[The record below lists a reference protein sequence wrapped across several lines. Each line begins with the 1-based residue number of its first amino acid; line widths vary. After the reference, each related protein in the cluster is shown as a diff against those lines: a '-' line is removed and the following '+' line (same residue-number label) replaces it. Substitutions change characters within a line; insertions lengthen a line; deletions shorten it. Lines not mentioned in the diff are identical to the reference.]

1 MKLSLKHICD
11 FLEIKDGNTYDQTVQ
26 GISVDSRTLK
36 SGELFIAL
44 KGDTYDGHQ
53 FIEESV
59 NKGAVAVVAD
69 KEFNVSD
76 DIKDKA
82 VFLGVTNTLSAL
94 QQIAEKYRALFD
106 IPVIAVTGSNGKTT
120 TKEMIAEILSVKY
133 KTAKSRGNYNNHIG
147 VPLSILQ
154 WNENSEVAVIELGTN
169 HFGEIE
175 KLCNILKPT
184 HGVITNIGK
193 AHLEFFGSLEG
204 VTKAK
209 KELIEFLRP
218 DGHAY
223 LNGDDPYLY
232 PLRNI
237 CEKTVLFGFS
247 NRCDLRGQDSRIDS
261 EGYPSMS
268 IGNKK
273 VKLLIPG
280 MHNLSN
286 ALASIAVAKS
296 LQVNEN
302 NIFKILS
309 NYQPIDKRMN
319 VIYIDEIKVINDS
332 YNANPSSVLE
342 SLKTLKIMTGR
353 GGRSIAVIGDMMEL
367 GSHSKSEHRNIGEK
381 ALKIGIDALF
391 CYGEM
396 GEYIYE
402 GALHLGMKNIYFY
415 YKKTRLLEDLENF
428 LKKGDVVL
436 VKGSRGMKMEEIIT
450 GLKRRI
456 TEE

>member
-11 FLEIKDGNTYDQTVQ
+11 FLEIKNGNKYNQEVQ
-26 GISVDSRTLK
+26 GISIDSRTLK
-36 SGELFIAL
+36 SGELFVAIR
-44 KGDTYDGHQ
+44 GDTYDGHL

-69 KEFNVSD
+69 KKHTVSD
-76 DIKDKA
+76 DIKKKA
-82 VFLGVTNTLSAL
+82 VFLEVSDTLSAL
-94 QQIAEKYRALFD
+94 QQIAVKYRTLFD
-106 IPVIAVTGSNGKTT
+106 MPVIAVTGSNGKTT

-133 KTAKSRGNYNNHIG
+133 KTAKSQGNYNNHIG

-154 WNENSEVAVIELGTN
+154 WDKSSEAAVMELGTN

-175 KLCNILKPT
+175 KLCSILKPT

-247 NRCDLRGQDSRIDS
+247 NRCEVRGQNSRIDS

-268 IGNKK
+268 FEDNTL
-273 VKLLIPG
+273 KLLIPG

-286 ALASIAVAKS
+286 ALASIAVARSMKIK
-296 LQVNEN
+296 EN
-302 NIFKILS
+302 NIFKVLR
-309 NYQPIDKRMN
+309 NYQPIEKRMN
-319 VIYIDEIKVINDS
+319 IIYIGGIKVINDS

-342 SLKTLKIMTGR
+342 SLKTLKIMAGR
-353 GGRSIAVIGDMMEL
+353 NGRSIAVIGDMMEL
-367 GSHSKSEHRNIGEK
+367 GTHSKAEHRNIGEK

-391 CYGEM
+391 CYGKM

-402 GALHLGMKNIYFY
+402 GALHLGMKNIYYY
-415 YKKTRLLEDLENF
+415 YKKPRLLEDLENF
-428 LKKGDVVL
+428 LKKDDVVL
-436 VKGSRGMKMEEIIT
+436 VKGSRVMKMEEIIE
-450 GLKRRI
+450 GLKKRI

>member
-1 MKLSLKHICD
+1 MNLPLKKIFD
-11 FLEIKDGNTYDQTVQ
+11 FLEIKGGTIYDQTVQ
-26 GISVDSRTLK
+26 GISIDSRTVE

-44 KGDTYDGHQ
+44 KGEMYDGHE
-53 FIEESV
+53 FIEESI
-59 NKGAVAVVAD
+59 NRGAVAVVAD
-69 KEFNVSD
+69 VKYNLPD
-76 DIKDKA
+76 GIKDKT
-82 VFLGVTNTLSAL
+82 VFLRVTNTLSAL
-94 QQIAEKYRALFD
+94 QTVATKYRTLFD

-133 KTAKSRGNYNNHIG
+133 ETAKSQGNYNNHIG
-147 VPLSILQ
+147 VPLSIVQ
-154 WNENSEVAVIELGTN
+154 WDSNTEAAVIELGTN

-175 KLCNILKPT
+175 KLCNILQPT
-184 HGVITNIGK
+184 HGIITNIGK

-209 KELIEFLRP
+209 KELIEFLKP
-218 DGHAY
+218 DGKAY

-247 NRCDLRGQDSRIDS
+247 NRCEVRGYDSRIDS
-261 EGYPSMS
+261 EGYPSMK
-268 IGNKK
+268 IGDNKI
-273 VKLLIPG
+273 KLLIPG

-286 ALASIAVAKS
+286 ALASYAVARTMKI
-296 LQVNEN
+296 NEN
-302 NIFKILS
+302 NIFKVLK
-309 NYQPIDKRMN
+309 NYQPIEKRMN
-319 VIYIDEIKVINDS
+319 ILYIDGIKVINDS

-342 SLKTLKIMTGR
+342 SLKTLKIMTSK
-353 GGRSIAVIGDMMEL
+353 GGRSIAVIGDMKEL
-367 GSHSKSEHRNIGEK
+367 GTHSKAEHRNIGEK

-402 GALHLGMKNIYFY
+402 GALHLGMKNIYYY

-428 LKKGDVVL
+428 IKKGDVVL
-436 VKGSRGMKMEEIIT
+436 VKGSRAMKMEEIIT
-450 GLKRRI
+450 GLRKR
-456 TEE
+456 E